1 MTLIITLPLLLQVMG
16 YVLEPLRGQLERL
29 VYGAFADEQPS
40 ETTQPAKA
48 SQPGGPAPEGTAKGF
63 LTLIILFV

>member
-1 MTLIITLPLLLQVMG
+1 VVIQLGLSLITLPLLLQVMG

-40 ETTQPAKA
+40 EWRAR
-48 SQPGGPAPEGTAKGF
+48 
-63 LTLIILFV
+63 L